1 MSHFDQ
7 RASPP
12 DQIGSSMRENL
23 CLNCCVDPVGSKI
36 SAPQFEKCIA
46 KLIVDAKQPK
56 GGTRKPHF
64 ASPRDF
70 LHKFKT
76 HATNFCDQVFTAYH
90 PNWRLRVLVERRAI
104 RQLSRLSSRILI
116 FEFRMTSCRIRSAKE
131 GHFLCGDHNG
141 EMAFKEAAC
150 GA

>member
-1 MSHFDQ
+1 
-7 RASPP
+7 
-12 DQIGSSMRENL
+12 MRENL

-56 GGTRKPHF
+56 GGTRKPDF
-64 ASPRDF
+64 ASPGHF

-90 PNWRLRVLVERRAI
+90 PNWRLRVLSRATGNPSI
-104 RQLSRLSSRILI
+104 ERLSSRILI
-116 FEFRMTSCRIRSAKE
+116 FECRMTSCRIRSAKE
-131 GHFLCGDHNG
+131 GH
-141 EMAFKEAAC
+141 
-150 GA
+150 